1 MVCLSFFFLQCIK
14 KTIIRFGFW
23 DVLSNQV
30 LSCQP
35 QPLAWLV
42 ITLTS
47 TLIIP
52 DTACK
57 ESRVWY
63 PRASGFCCWASDF
76 CYNLSDRPGKWC
88 FLRKFKV
95 QKDCNQSCKSKRV
108 LGLVH
113 ASYSLPNWQAVKLTV
128 FAPWDIT
135 KTSSNIVYNHSCNKI
150 LKSDWL
156 STALISA
163 FVGQFN
169 RAVGAIMFALKQ
181 ILITASKKKNWNF
194 FCFDFRKEPVVY
206 HKFC

>member
-1 MVCLSFFFLQCIK
+1 MISSNNVISIQVPCNGVFVIFFVHCIK
-14 KTIIRFGFW
+14 KTIIRFVFC

-42 ITLTS
+42 IILTC

-52 DTACK
+52 DTARK

-76 CYNLSDRPGKWC
+76 CYNLPDGQVM
-88 FLRKFKV
+88 FLGKFKV

-113 ASYSLPNWQAVKLTV
+113 ASYSLP
-128 FAPWDIT
+128 
-135 KTSSNIVYNHSCNKI
+135 
-150 LKSDWL
+150 
-156 STALISA
+156 
-163 FVGQFN
+163 
-169 RAVGAIMFALKQ
+169 
-181 ILITASKKKNWNF
+181 
-194 FCFDFRKEPVVY
+194 
-206 HKFC
+206 